1 MGYTHYFYR
10 KPELDPEKYKK
21 LVEDIKKI
29 IAAGGVTIKNGMGE
43 GEPIINTEGII
54 FNGDA
59 DQGHDHETLS
69 LERVV
74 SASDTRAGMVFEFC
88 KTAHKPYDKVV
99 TATLIAAKF
108 HFGNDIKL
116 SSDGTTSEWA
126 DGKKLFEKATGQ
138 KAPVRF
144 LGKD

>member
-43 GEPIINTEGII
+43 GEPVLTDEEVL

-59 DQGHDHETLS
+59 DQGHDHETLA
-69 LERVV
+69 LERFV
-74 SASDTRAGMVFEFC
+74 SSRDGRDGMAFEFC
-88 KTAHKPYDKVV
+88 KTARKPYDKVV
-99 TATLIAAKF
+99 TASLIAAKF
-108 HFGNDIKL
+108 HFGEDIRL

-138 KAPVRF
+138 KAPARF
-144 LGKD
+144 LSKG